1 MKTTVFILQVQ
12 GWGDSEDAFYN
23 TGAFSSRELA
33 EAAETR
39 LRAEALADGLEDVV
53 TEIESLELDQ

>member
-12 GWGDSEDAFYN
+12 GWGDREDAFYN